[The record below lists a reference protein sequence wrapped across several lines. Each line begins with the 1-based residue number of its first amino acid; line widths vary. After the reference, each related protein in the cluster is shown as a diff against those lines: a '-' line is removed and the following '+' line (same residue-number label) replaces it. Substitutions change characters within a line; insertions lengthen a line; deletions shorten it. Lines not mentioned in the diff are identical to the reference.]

1 MESIIEKFC
10 KTLLSLD
17 PKDDELIG
25 HLYDVADLLEG
36 ISDISKAFDP
46 IFGFIE
52 SNPDSDFGS
61 PGPLV
66 HLLEDHYPKYVP
78 RLILSLQN
86 KPTYIAVFMLSRILN
101 SEHTQ
106 VIRDQYLSLLKSV
119 ASNEN
124 ADLLAKEQAQDFY
137 DHQTC

>member
-1 MESIIEKFC
+1 MEKFC

-17 PKDDELIG
+17 PKDDDLIS
-25 HLYDVADLLEG
+25 HLYDAVDLLKG

-78 RLILSLQN
+78 RLIQSLQN
-86 KPTYIAVFMLSRILN
+86 KPTYITVFMLSRILN
-101 SEHTQ
+101 TELTQ
-106 VIRDQYLSLLKSV
+106 EIREQYLALLKSV

-124 ADLLAKEQAQDFY
+124 ADPVAKEQAQEFY